1 MTIIAFE
8 GMDGSGKSSLIASLE
23 NWIFTNKHREVFRIR
38 QPGCTSLGEQVRDI
52 LKGPPIPE
60 RVLHLLIEAARVD
73 VLLYIE
79 QMLKLNPDAIF
90 LLDRHKDTSYAYQK
104 AGGVSESQI
113 VSVQS
118 TYDDLIQPDFTFL
131 LDLAPA
137 VAKSRLQTRGEVLD
151 RFDDKDLN
159 FFQEVRKNYL
169 DIFFSKPLSHA
180 EIIDASESPEEVL
193 NQVIDRLESVCML

>member
-8 GMDGSGKSSLIASLE
+8 GIDGSGKSSLIASLE

-38 QPGCTSLGEQVRDI
+38 QPGCTPLGEQVRDI

-79 QMLKLNPDAIF
+79 QKLKLNPNAVF

-104 AGGVSESQI
+104 AGGVPESQI
-113 VSVQS
+113 ISVQS
-118 TYDDLIQPDFTFL
+118 TYGDLVQPDFTFL
-131 LDLAPA
+131 LDIEPA
-137 VAKSRLQTRGEVLD
+137 VAKTRLQTRGGVLD
-151 RFDDKDLN
+151 RFDDKDLD
-159 FFQEVRKNYL
+159 FFQEVRDNYL
-169 DIFFSKPLSHA
+169 DAFDTKHIWTAEILDASKP
-180 EIIDASESPEEVL
+180 PEEVL
-193 NQVIDRLESVCML
+193 NQVIDRLESICML